1 MNDRFEGE
9 VANLNVE
16 GELVDPHPAGA
27 DQHLVVLSSHQAV
40 AVDGEERT
48 RGSFVLFCP
57 VVTQE
62 DQHDRGRAH
71 QFSVEVASL
80 PSGGGLWYHLEMP
93 PRKEKKFALTIK
105 QWLCLK

>member
-1 MNDRFEGE
+1 MWVRGLTRVNDRFEGE

-48 RGSFVLFCP
+48 RGSLVLFCP

-62 DQHDRGRAH
+62 DQRERGRAH
-71 QFSVEVASL
+71 QFSAEVASL
-80 PSGGGLWYHLEMP
+80 PSGGGLWYHSEIRNP
-93 PRKEKKFALTIK
+93 AS
-105 QWLCLK
+105 